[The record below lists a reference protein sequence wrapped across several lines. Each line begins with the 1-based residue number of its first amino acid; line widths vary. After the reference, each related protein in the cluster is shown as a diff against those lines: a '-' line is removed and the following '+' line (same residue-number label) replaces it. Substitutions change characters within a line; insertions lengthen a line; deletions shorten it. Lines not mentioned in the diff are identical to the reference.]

1 MQKRIALVLL
11 LACAACRGGTHS
23 KPAPPAS
30 VNGTV
35 GGQPMNAQD
44 SASNV
49 YSFDP
54 DSEVLVYIMNVANSC
69 TMLTASQQPSNAK
82 VIAIQIATRSAS
94 GVSAPTALGN
104 YPIYTAA
111 GVGAASGN
119 VSLARYQTSDP
130 TCAAMS
136 DYEAT
141 SGSVTLTRIDAS
153 SYAGDFDITFSDS
166 GTGSVVG
173 HLTGSFNA
181 NLCAA
186 LGPTIGGTC
195 I

>member
-1 MQKRIALVLL
+1 
-11 LACAACRGGTHS
+11 
-23 KPAPPAS
+23 
-30 VNGTV
+30 
-35 GGQPMNAQD
+35 MNAQD

-49 YSFDP
+49 YSFDTA
-54 DSEVLVYIMNVANSC
+54 SEVLVYIMNVANSC
-69 TMLTASQQPSNAK
+69 TMLTASQQPSNAN
-82 VIAIQIATRSAS
+82 VIAIQIATKSAS
-94 GVSAPTALGN
+94 GVSTPTALGN
-104 YPIYTAA
+104 YPVYTAA
-111 GVGAASGN
+111 GIGAASGN
-119 VSLARYQTSDP
+119 VSLARYQTSDA
-130 TCAAMS
+130 TCAATS

-166 GTGSVVG
+166 NGSVVG